1 MVPPIGDPQFASIR
15 GPWLEAGPAP
25 RKISSDFALAP
36 QLSTIAGMYEE
47 GDVLPVHAVAT
58 AYRERSHFDAQN
70 LLETGG
76 TKPYA
81 LRDGW
86 LNRLLGILEGTP
98 SHGLAIAP
106 TIPAALQG
114 SQPVTS
120 YAPNAIPD
128 AEEDFLTRIAS
139 LYPEDSRLQQAW
151 EAGIA
156 VKATAGDLSM
166 KNLKSAAD
174 AGALAARLMLPQD
187 GARIAMI
194 DLPGWDTHAQQ
205 LGRLARG
212 FAKLD
217 ALVGAFR
224 DGISTVWQ
232 DTLVVVVTE
241 FGRTVAINGTGGTDH
256 GTGAA
261 GFLLGGSVRGG
272 RVLADWPGLASAA
285 LYDGRDLRP
294 TTSLEMLL
302 AGTLAEHFALD
313 PERTAKTLFPGRPTA
328 VIGGLIAT

>member
-1 MVPPIGDPQFASIR
+1 MITRRTFVGATMGTAMASFLWPPTLGAKSVGAKRLLLVVMRGATDGLAMVPPIGDPQFASIR
-15 GPWLEAGPAP
+15 GQWLEAGPAP

-36 QLSTIAGMYEE
+36 QLSTIAGMYEA

-139 LYPEDSRLQQAW
+139 LYPDDSRLQQAW

-156 VKATAGDLSM
+156 VKP
-166 KNLKSAAD
+166 
-174 AGALAARLMLPQD
+174 LP
-187 GARIAMI
+187 
-194 DLPGWDTHAQQ
+194 
-205 LGRLARG
+205 
-212 FAKLD
+212 
-217 ALVGAFR
+217 
-224 DGISTVWQ
+224 
-232 DTLVVVVTE
+232 VTS
-241 FGRTVAINGTGGTDH
+241 R
-256 GTGAA
+256 
-261 GFLLGGSVRGG
+261 
-272 RVLADWPGLASAA
+272 
-285 LYDGRDLRP
+285 
-294 TTSLEMLL
+294 
-302 AGTLAEHFALD
+302 
-313 PERTAKTLFPGRPTA
+313 
-328 VIGGLIAT
+328 